1 MGRRRDEKKH
11 GGENKIVKGGKVEE
25 GVLTVGDY
33 IAFIL
38 TFKQRADGWWGGG
51 GVEKRQYISLI
62 QYVTMHSGKDLTTCN
77 DTCG

>member
-51 GVEKRQYISLI
+51 GCQEKAIYFSNT
-62 QYVTMHSGKDLTTCN
+62 VCN
-77 DTCG
+77 DAFRKGLDHM